1 MLCAASAEHSSTDGG
16 KPAGPIGSSRAPP
29 SRLEARWRQNGVMDR
44 DPRRSAR
51 PRPMVVT
58 AVWVARIALLVGT
71 VGVPLLLAVSTW
83 DDPEAWPWIRYV
95 LPPMFVICA
104 VAGGVY
110 SRGRWDDPPYWA
122 WLAGRVLWYR
132 KEWNQR

>member
-1 MLCAASAEHSSTDGG
+1 
-16 KPAGPIGSSRAPP
+16 
-29 SRLEARWRQNGVMDR
+29 
-44 DPRRSAR
+44 
-51 PRPMVVT
+51 MVVT

-71 VGVPLLLAVSTW
+71 VGVPLLLAVATW

-104 VAGGVY
+104 VAGCVF
-110 SRGRWDDPPYWA
+110 SRSRWDDPPYWA